1 MNPMKSLLAPALLLA
16 SLNVGAQTVATAPPP
31 VIAAAAPSVPRTS
44 EPAVRQVVIE
54 DEAMRI
60 EELAVR
66 GQVQRIT
73 VTPPGADR
81 RGYEI
86 ITGDGSRELSDGA
99 GSTRGATGK
108 RVWHVFSF

>member
-1 MNPMKSLLAPALLLA
+1 MQRLRHPLPIALLLA
-16 SLNVGAQTVATAPPP
+16 VAGGVCGAQTAAPPP
-31 VIAAAAPSVPRTS
+31 LIAAAASGPRTS

-73 VTPPGADR
+73 VTPRGADR

>member
-1 MNPMKSLLAPALLLA
+1 
-16 SLNVGAQTVATAPPP
+16 
-31 VIAAAAPSVPRTS
+31 
-44 EPAVRQVVIE
+44 VIE

-73 VTPPGADR
+73 VTPRGADR

-86 ITGDGSRELSDGA
+86 ITGDGSRDLGDGA
-99 GSTRGATGK
+99 NTSRGAAGK
-108 RVWHVFSF
+108 RVWRVLDF